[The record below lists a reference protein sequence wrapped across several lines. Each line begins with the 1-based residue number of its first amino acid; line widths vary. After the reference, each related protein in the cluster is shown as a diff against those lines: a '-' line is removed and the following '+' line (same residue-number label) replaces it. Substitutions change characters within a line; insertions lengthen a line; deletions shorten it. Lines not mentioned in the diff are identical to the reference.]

1 MRAISQEL
9 TRPVGATGDVVGER
23 VSVRTDD
30 RKNRYKGLLLEAGE
44 DGITLETGD
53 AGEIRIPYDA
63 IVRANL
69 IDEGLTT

>member
-1 MRAISQEL
+1 VKRS
-9 TRPVGATGDVVGER
+9 GEKSR
-23 VSVRTDD
+23 QR
-30 RKNRYKGLLLEAGE
+30 GLLVEA
-44 DGITLETGD
+44 DDDAITLQTGD